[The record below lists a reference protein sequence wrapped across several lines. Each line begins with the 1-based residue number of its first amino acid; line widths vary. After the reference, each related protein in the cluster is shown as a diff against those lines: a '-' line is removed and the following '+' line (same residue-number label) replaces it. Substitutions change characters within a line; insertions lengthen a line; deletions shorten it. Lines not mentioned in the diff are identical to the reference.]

1 MYPILIKQTRTKQ
14 PMLIFEFVMIIYT
27 HTHMPNLETN
37 EKETLKDVSILK
49 TILSKP
55 ISKELLKKKDLGTH
69 RKMGVPSIG

>member
-1 MYPILIKQTRTKQ
+1 
-14 PMLIFEFVMIIYT
+14 
-27 HTHMPNLETN
+27 MPNLETN

-55 ISKELLKKKDLGTH
+55 ISRELLKKKDLGTH